1 MVSCRTP
8 PREAVKNPVF
18 AAAGRAVGPS
28 AVYHWAL
35 PAQATFAAQTIAP
48 GAWNFEKFGTD
59 IEENSDENASNRS
72 AHD

>member
-1 MVSCRTP
+1 MSCWTLP
-8 PREAVKNPVF
+8 KEAAKNPVF

-35 PAQATFAAQTIAP
+35 PAQATFAAQTIASD
-48 GAWNFEKFGTD
+48 AWNFEKFGTD
-59 IEENSDENASNRS
+59 IEENSDENDSNRS